1 MELNQFADMPH
12 TQTSLKP
19 FLESTGVHP
28 LLRDLADNQTL
39 PESVNWNVSG
49 KMNPVYDQFTCNADW
64 AISSIETLEAALAIK
79 NNASAANYRMSINQL
94 VDCDTQNSGCMGGWP
109 SRAWKFFAKNGYIA
123 PSDYF
128 YETFLGVKRQCASW

>member
-12 TQTSLKP
+12 TQSSLKP
-19 FLESTGVHP
+19 FLESSGVHP
-28 LLRDLADNQTL
+28 ILKDLNQTV

-49 KMNPVYDQFTCNADW
+49 KLNPVYDQFTCNADW

-94 VDCDTQNSGCMGGWP
+94 VDCDT
-109 SRAWKFFAKNGYIA
+109 
-123 PSDYF
+123 
-128 YETFLGVKRQCASW
+128 